1 MAESTGRRGPRPD
14 AAHERGGAPSPDW
27 EQLERWDRAY
37 YLHNVQAQGQWP
49 WLAVERQAGN
59 YLYLSNGAS
68 LLDFQSQL
76 ISDSLGH
83 CHPGIYGEI
92 TRAMERYGH
101 VFFGMGH
108 EYRARAA
115 KLVIEDVLGGERGWA
130 GRLRV
135 LASGTEAVENCITL
149 ARLYTGRTLIL
160 TQAHSYHG
168 LTVGA
173 TMLRGYRNNLTPGG
187 HPDEVRDVPGFPAH
201 GYIPIPPP
209 EHADYAGPLPL
220 PSLVATEHII
230 RTLGARNVAAVITE
244 PMFGAGGLAPHPAY
258 MPGLRDLSNRHGFLW
273 IDDEV
278 LCGFGRLGEW
288 FGYQLHPGV
297 EPDLMAVGKSINGSS
312 LPCGA
317 VVASKAIAE
326 FFDQARWW
334 SGSTWDGHPL
344 VCASIVGA
352 LETMLADNV
361 LERVRARGRY
371 LRERLDH
378 LAARHPSVGR
388 VAGHGLYHAVDLV
401 DAQGRPI
408 VAEDRYTAFLGD
420 LTDHPNN
427 VVARECAARGVFLGG
442 FVPNTIKVGPP
453 FTISEAEIDAGLAA
467 FDAALSV
474 VDARWC

>member
-1 MAESTGRRGPRPD
+1 MATSTNSIGEP
-14 AAHERGGAPSPDW
+14 APHTATTPDW
-27 EQLERWDRAY
+27 QTLERWDRDY
-37 YLHNVQAQGQWP
+37 YLHNVQAQGSYP
-49 WLAVERQAGN
+49 YLAVERQDGN
-59 YLYLSNGAS
+59 YLHLVGGAR

-83 CHPGIYGEI
+83 RHPGIYAELA
-92 TRAMERYGH
+92 RAMERYGH

-115 KLVIEDVLGGERGWA
+115 KLVIEDILGAPHSWA

-149 ARLYTGRTLIL
+149 ARLYTGRSIVL

-173 TMLRGYRNNLTPGG
+173 TMLRGYRNNVSPGDALG
-187 HPDEVRDVPGFPAH
+187 EVRDVPGFPTQ
-201 GYIPIPPP
+201 GFIPIPPP
-209 EHADYAGPLPL
+209 EFADYDGPRPL
-220 PSLVATEHII
+220 PSLVATEHIV

-244 PMFGAGGLAPHPAY
+244 PMFGAAGLAPHREY
-258 MPGLRDLSNRHGFLW
+258 MPGLRALSRKYGFLW

-288 FGYQLHPGV
+288 FGYQLHEGI
-297 EPDLMAVGKSINGSS
+297 EPDLMAVGKSINGSA

-317 VVASKAIAE
+317 VVASKEIAE
-326 FFDQARWW
+326 YFDRARWW

-352 LETMLADNV
+352 LETMLRENV
-361 LERVRARGRY
+361 LDTVRARSRY
-371 LRERLDH
+371 LEQALRTM
-378 LAARHPSVGR
+378 AARHPCVGR
-388 VAGHGLYHAVDLV
+388 VAGHGLYFAVDLV
-401 DAQGRPI
+401 GRDGQPI
-408 VAEDRYTAFLGD
+408 VSDDRYTAFLGD
-420 LTDHPNN
+420 LAEQPNN

-453 FTISEAEIDAGLAA
+453 FTITEGEIDFGLAA

-474 VDARWC
+474 VDRMYC